1 MAELEEK
8 SDASD
13 DENEDGGD
21 KSKDE
26 TDAADVKLNSDLEE
40 NKSKSKDDEKDST
53 KWIQIELCGISY
65 VLIFHFYK
73 YTCLVVWEKMI

>member
-53 KWIQIELCGISY
+53 K
-65 VLIFHFYK
+65 
-73 YTCLVVWEKMI
+73 